1 MNSIYLRI
9 INHLITFIFSKYNT
23 AFSPNIW
30 LYPCIFFTTDT
41 SSLNEPVL
49 QEQVEKLNRQ
59 NTEHSHINIEAEGDG
74 RSGRQDL
81 ETLILEEPHTSVAQ
95 SDERQEEAEERQ
107 DEEGEGGIFEDSE
120 PEEQE
125 KEEEKQNGEDVSLEN
140 RGKVK
145 DDVKTTHREESSKS
159 EKAWLC
165 RASVLQYD
173 RCVLAKLPYIFM
185 LLAIKFIKL
194 TIYFLYLYF
203 FGSLSQLR
211 GNYFVGGGKG
221 ELQTTSHIHILCL
234 PF

>member
-1 MNSIYLRI
+1 M
-9 INHLITFIFSKYNT
+9 
-23 AFSPNIW
+23 
-30 LYPCIFFTTDT
+30 
-41 SSLNEPVL
+41 
-49 QEQVEKLNRQ
+49 EKLNRQ

-107 DEEGEGGIFEDSE
+107 DEEAEGGIFEDSE

>member
-1 MNSIYLRI
+1 M
-9 INHLITFIFSKYNT
+9 
-23 AFSPNIW
+23 
-30 LYPCIFFTTDT
+30 
-41 SSLNEPVL
+41 
-49 QEQVEKLNRQ
+49 EKLNRQ

-211 GNYFVGGGKG
+211 GNYFVGEEKG
-221 ELQTTSHIHILCL
+221 NFKPHHTFIFCAFLSEAPRRLVMWPLVANATSRKKTLEKTTSKRAGWRTVKWKGLMDRS
-234 PF
+234 

>member
-1 MNSIYLRI
+1 M
-9 INHLITFIFSKYNT
+9 
-23 AFSPNIW
+23 
-30 LYPCIFFTTDT
+30 
-41 SSLNEPVL
+41 
-49 QEQVEKLNRQ
+49 EKLNRQ

-74 RSGRQDL
+74 RSGRQ
-81 ETLILEEPHTSVAQ
+81 TSVAQ

-159 EKAWLC
+159 EKAWIC

-194 TIYFLYLYF
+194 TFTF
-203 FGSLSQLR
+203 FTFTSLDHQAS
-211 GNYFVGGGKG
+211 
-221 ELQTTSHIHILCL
+221 
-234 PF
+234 